1 MAIRESEVAA
11 QSMGINVAAVKQVAF
26 TLSAIFGAIAGALY
40 ASFTSVISPDVF
52 SFDVTIIVLVSL
64 LLGGSGSVGG
74 AIIGTVIVYMLPEWL
89 RGIGQYYMIIYGA
102 GIILLMVFLPKGLIG
117 IFEAIRL
124 RKAHRITTP
133 IFSHAARNTEAGR
146 PKNNNVAE

>member
-74 AIIGTVIVYMLPEWL
+74 AIIGTVIVYM
-89 RGIGQYYMIIYGA
+89 Q
-102 GIILLMVFLPKGLIG
+102 
-117 IFEAIRL
+117 
-124 RKAHRITTP
+124 
-133 IFSHAARNTEAGR
+133 TEERRVGKECVR
-146 PKNNNVAE
+146 PCRSRWSRCH

>member
-1 MAIRESEVAA
+1 M
-11 QSMGINVAAVKQVAF
+11 VAAVKQFSF

-102 GIILLMVFLPKGLIG
+102 GIILLMVFLPTGLIG
-117 IFEAIRL
+117 IVETIRL
-124 RKAHRITTP
+124 SKAHSITAP
-133 IFSHAARNTEAGR
+133 ILSHASRDTGADRHER
-146 PKNNNVAE
+146 NNVAAIGKAPA